1 MKEDYGIVGKIY
13 LRIIETINPL
23 LAQLPNKSRVTATSR
38 EKRKRKLPSK
48 IPQTQNDRMIKRPTA
63 ALTSDS
69 VEVGFPL
76 AKALDILLVYF
87 GVHLGITLFE
97 ILAEA
102 WLKYQNNVIRK
113 FSNIIIFTSM

>member
-1 MKEDYGIVGKIY
+1 MKGDYGIVGKIY
-13 LRIIETINPL
+13 FRIIETINPL
-23 LAQLPNKSRVTATSR
+23 LAQLPNKSRLTATSR
-38 EKRKRKLPSK
+38 EKRKLPSK
-48 IPQTQNDRMIKRPTA
+48 IPQTQNDRMIKRWAA

-69 VEVGFPL
+69 VEVGFPP

-87 GVHLGITLFE
+87 GVHLGITVFE